1 MPIKI
6 TRSSGNVFKDL
17 GFPAAEAAHLL
28 IRSELMI
35 QLQKII
41 EARGLKQAQAAKLF
55 HVTQPR
61 VSALMKGRIDLFS
74 VDTLID
80 MLACVGFRVSTLVEV
95 DPTLVD
101 QELRSHPVG

>member
-1 MPIKI
+1 MCAP
-6 TRSSGNVFKDL
+6 SGAGNVFKDL
-17 GFPAAEAAHLL
+17 GFPGAEAAHFL

-41 EARGLKQAQAAKLF
+41 EARGMKQAQAAKLF
-55 HVTQPR
+55 HVTKPR

-80 MLACVGFRVSTLVEV
+80 MFACVGFRVKVALTKSSPRKVA
-95 DPTLVD
+95 
-101 QELRSHPVG
+101 

>member
-1 MPIKI
+1 MSIKT

-17 GFPAAEAAHLL
+17 GFAQPEAAHLL

-35 QLQKII
+35 RLRKVI
-41 EARGLKQAQAAKLF
+41 EARGLKQAEAAKMF
-55 HVTQPR
+55 HVSEPR

-80 MLACVGFRVSTLVEV
+80 MLDRAGFTVRLELKKSTPRKVA
-95 DPTLVD
+95 
-101 QELRSHPVG
+101 

>member
-1 MPIKI
+1 MPVKN
-6 TRSSGNVFKDL
+6 TRSSGNVFKDI

-28 IRSELMI
+28 VRSELMI
-35 QLQKII
+35 QLHKII
-41 EARGLKQAQAAKLF
+41 EARGLKQSEAAKLF

-80 MLACVGFRVSTLVEV
+80 MLACVGFRVKVAFTKSST
-95 DPTLVD
+95 PA
-101 QELRSHPVG
+101 R